1 MFWPLVGSFARLAV
15 VAVGGWVVVH
25 AFKAPPTAFFIV
37 IGAGFAVYAL
47 TIGGAIRLGN
57 WAK

>member
-1 MFWPLVGSFARLAV
+1 L
-15 VAVGGWVVVH
+15 
-25 AFKAPPTAFFIV
+25 KAPPTAFFIV

-47 TIGGAIRLGN
+47 TIGGAIKLGN